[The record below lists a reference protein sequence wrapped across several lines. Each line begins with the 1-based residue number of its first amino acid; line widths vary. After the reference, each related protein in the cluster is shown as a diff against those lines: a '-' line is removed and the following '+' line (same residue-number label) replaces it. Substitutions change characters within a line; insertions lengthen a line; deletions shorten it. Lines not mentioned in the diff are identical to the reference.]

1 MNERRLPIGAEPTP
15 AGTHFRVWAPRC
27 RRVEVVLSSGSH
39 ALRSEPGGY
48 FSGLAQATPG
58 TRYHYRLD
66 GAEKLYPDPA
76 SRSQPDGP
84 HGPSV
89 VVDPSAFAW
98 TDDAWRGA
106 GARGQVIYELHVGT
120 FTPEGTWEAAAREL
134 PELAALGVTMIEVMP
149 VADFAGT
156 FGWGYD
162 GVNLF
167 APTRLYGTPDDFRR
181 FVDRAHGLGVAVI
194 LDVVYNHFGPDG
206 NYLGSF
212 SQHYTTDKHK
222 TDWGEAINYYD
233 DDSAPVR
240 EFFLANVEH
249 WIDEYRL
256 DGLRLDATQNIY
268 DESPDHIVKAI
279 TRKVRACGK
288 KRGKQTFVVAEN
300 EPQDTT
306 LVRPVDKGGAGMD
319 AMWNDDYHHSA
330 VVALTGHNQA
340 YFTDYMGEPQ
350 EFISSIKYGFLYQ
363 GQRYKWQKQRRGGPS
378 LDLDPTCFVYFLENH
393 DQVANSGRGH
403 RLSVHSSPGRMRA
416 LTALLL
422 LGPGT
427 PMLFQGQEFAS
438 SKDFHYFADLGP
450 DLSPLVHS
458 GRKES
463 LAQFPN
469 MATPLMQGH
478 IPDPSDPR
486 TFARCKLDLSERES
500 HHETYALHRDLLRL
514 RRVEPAFHQQRPRNV
529 DGAVLSHD
537 AFVLR
542 FFGLEGDDRLVLV
555 NLQRDLH
562 LDPAPEPLLA
572 PPAGMRWELL
582 WSSEDYAYGGLGTPE
597 PDGELNWRL
606 PGESAIVMRPVPFI
620 EVQGSSE
627 IV

>member
-39 ALRSEPGGY
+39 ALQSEPGGY

-76 SRSQPDGP
+76 SRHQPEGP

-98 TDDAWRGA
+98 SDDAWRGA

-134 PELAALGVTMIEVMP
+134 PELASLGVTMIEVMP

-212 SQHYTTDKHK
+212 SAHYTTDKHK

-249 WIDEYRL
+249 WMDEYHL

-288 KRGKQTFVVAEN
+288 KRGWETFVVAEN

-306 LVRPVDKGGAGMD
+306 LVRPVDKGGAGLD

-350 EFISSIKYGFLYQ
+350 EFISAIKYGFLYQ
-363 GQRYKWQKQRRGGPS
+363 GQRYKWQKQRRGSPS

-416 LTALLL
+416 MTALLL

-438 SKDFHYFADLGP
+438 SKDFHYFADHGP
-450 DLSPLVHS
+450 NLATLVHA

-469 MATPLMQGH
+469 MATPLMQDN
-478 IPDPSDPR
+478 IPDPADPR
-486 TFARCKLDLSERES
+486 TFALCKLDLSERES
-500 HHETYALHRDLLRL
+500 HAEVYALHRDLLRL
-514 RRVEPAFHQQRPRNV
+514 RREEPSFHQQRPRNV
-529 DGAVLSHD
+529 DGAVIAPS

-542 FFGLEGDDRLVLV
+542 FFGVDGNDRLLLV
-555 NLQRDLH
+555 NMGRDLH
-562 LDPAPEPLLA
+562 LYPSPEPLLA
-572 PPAGMRWELL
+572 PPSGMRWELQ
-582 WSSEDYAYGGLGTPE
+582 WSSEDYAYGGCGTAQPE
-597 PDGELNWRL
+597 SEENWRL
-606 PGESAIVMRPVPFI
+606 PGEAAIVLHPVPD
-620 EVQGSSE
+620 EE
-627 IV
+627 PK